1 MPGNVAPAAPVD
13 TFPTA
18 LYSGLTIE
26 LRIENTLNVYPDG
39 SSQRAALAVNPRYF
53 FKLSYALTAA
63 QWSAMQSFYL
73 AHQGKSFYFYNLLEA
88 LPGPPP
94 GDPVGR
100 YTVVFDGPW
109 NEELQLGRTRIT
121 VNLREVV

>member
-1 MPGNVAPAAPVD
+1 MPGNVAAAAPID

-18 LYSGLTIE
+18 LYGGLTVE

-39 SSQRAALAVNPRYF
+39 SSQRAALAINPRHF

-73 AHQGKSFYFYNLLEA
+73 AHQGKAFYFYNLLEA

-109 NEELQLGRTRIT
+109 TEELQLGRTRIT
-121 VNLREVV
+121 VNLREVA